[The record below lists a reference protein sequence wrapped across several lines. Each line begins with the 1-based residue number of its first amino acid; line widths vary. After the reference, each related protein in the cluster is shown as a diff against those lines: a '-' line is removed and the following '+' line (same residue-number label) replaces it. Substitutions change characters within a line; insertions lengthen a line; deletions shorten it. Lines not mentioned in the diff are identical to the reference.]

1 MRPQQ
6 LAKNLLVYLAFF
18 FTLGEGGAEGFSD
31 HLGLFGEASIGF
43 ALFSIVA
50 GATYVFNDYRDL
62 AADRLHPTKRDR
74 PLASGRLARGF
85 ALPAAAVLVA
95 GGLAAAFVVD
105 LGFGAL
111 LALYLGITAAYN
123 IRLKDEV
130 ILDIFAIAAGF
141 VIRTAA
147 GAQIIDAPISPWLYV
162 MTSLGALLIALG
174 KRRGELATLGEN
186 GSSHRPALEHYSVGL
201 LDHLLSVVAPATV
214 LAYTLYTFTADNLPD
229 DNSMMLTIPFVL
241 YGVLRYLFL
250 STPATWEAAP
260 KRSSNFVLWLAASAA
275 VLIVATRA
283 QSLSRSP
290 PPTLGGDDH
299 RKGGSFPE
307 EIIHEGPSRCC
318 STSSV
323 WLAASAAVTDRR
335 RLARAG

>member
-1 MRPQQ
+1 M
-6 LAKNLLVYLAFF
+6 A
-18 FTLGEGGAEGFSD
+18 
-31 HLGLFGEASIGF
+31 
-43 ALFSIVA
+43 
-50 GATYVFNDYRDL
+50 
-62 AADRLHPTKRDR
+62 
-74 PLASGRLARGF
+74 
-85 ALPAAAVLVA
+85 
-95 GGLAAAFVVD
+95 
-105 LGFGAL
+105 FGAL

-250 STPATWEAAP
+250 VHTRNMGGSPEEIFMKDRP
-260 KRSSNFVLWLAASAA
+260 LLLNFVLWLAASAA
-275 VLIVATRA
+275 VLIVAA
-283 QSLSRSP
+283 
-290 PPTLGGDDH
+290 
-299 RKGGSFPE
+299 
-307 EIIHEGPSRCC
+307 
-318 STSSV
+318 
-323 WLAASAAVTDRR
+323 
-335 RLARAG
+335 

>member
-1 MRPQQ
+1 MSSSDDHPTHSGAAAPSPWYSQLWLLGAAMRPQQ

-174 KRRGELATLGEN
+174 KRRGELAILGEN

-250 STPATWEAAP
+250 VHTRNMGGSPEEIFMKDRP
-260 KRSSNFVLWLAASAA
+260 LLLNFVLWLAASAA
-275 VLIVATRA
+275 VLIVAA
-283 QSLSRSP
+283 
-290 PPTLGGDDH
+290 
-299 RKGGSFPE
+299 
-307 EIIHEGPSRCC
+307 
-318 STSSV
+318 
-323 WLAASAAVTDRR
+323 
-335 RLARAG
+335 